1 MYIHVIAGVLASKRI
16 WLFCRAI
23 YVWLFL
29 ALECPAFSA
38 ENSLTSVLSRV
49 VGGMA
54 VSACAE
60 GFGFEDGAS
69 VHSTSCLA
77 SAEWREPTAHC
88 QRKPAQPQAYCIAA
102 MPLLALY
109 WCDVHVHKKSRFLDS
124 ILSFP
129 HVYVAMRRVC
139 TTLCLNITETF
150 CPSTLEVENGEC
162 DVTLWRRAVN
172 DVITCRCADGFRFSH
187 GLQELELVCLSTG
200 AWNFGQ
206 QTCTGENRHL

>member
-1 MYIHVIAGVLASKRI
+1 MKHVHACYYQCFAV
-16 WLFCRAI
+16 
-23 YVWLFL
+23 L

-109 WCDVHVHKKSRFLDS
+109 YRDFMLSKHHVLWTVSTPFRMSMWLCDVFVLHYISMLQKRSVHQRLTSKMVSVMS
-124 ILSFP
+124 
-129 HVYVAMRRVC
+129 HYG
-139 TTLCLNITETF
+139 
-150 CPSTLEVENGEC
+150 GE
-162 DVTLWRRAVN
+162 R
-172 DVITCRCADGFRFSH
+172 
-187 GLQELELVCLSTG
+187 
-200 AWNFGQ
+200 
-206 QTCTGENRHL
+206 